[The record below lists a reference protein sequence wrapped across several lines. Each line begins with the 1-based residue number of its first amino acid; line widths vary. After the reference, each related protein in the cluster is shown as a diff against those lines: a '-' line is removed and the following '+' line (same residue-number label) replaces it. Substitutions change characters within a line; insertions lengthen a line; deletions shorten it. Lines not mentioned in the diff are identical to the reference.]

1 MLGLPHISA
10 KSCYPLAY
18 HSSQPRVA
26 TLWPTTVSV
35 TTTLDLPS
43 INYRVLI
50 IPKHPHYIH
59 IITCL
64 FQNIFLSTHTTFI
77 FINNSISINTFQ
89 FQQHPF
95 IITIPNS
102 ITYNSITYIFT
113 NKFYNH
119 KCNQTQ
125 QYINLSSQGSSVSR
139 ILTLTALDSWLKY
152 HSCSSYLEL
161 AVGKQLKSPLYVPAN
176 IYDIRLSYWTYTL
189 WHINYPCAHTS
200 HHPHLKLVRYWI
212 KPWF

>member
-125 QYINLSSQGSSVSR
+125 QSINLSSQGSSVSR
-139 ILTLTALDSWLKY
+139 ILTLG
-152 HSCSSYLEL
+152 CSHTNSDDFRFNSQSTT
-161 AVGKQLKSPLYVPAN
+161 KN
-176 IYDIRLSYWTYTL
+176 TIYCTNLVSFF
-189 WHINYPCAHTS
+189 INCT
-200 HHPHLKLVRYWI
+200 K
-212 KPWF
+212 